1 VKRRLIGF
9 LVCVVLGTVLG
20 GIAYAGLIGIPF
32 GPKAK
37 GDLAAAR
44 GERPGQ
50 RVLFVGNSLTY
61 WNGMPSMVRKLAH
74 GDPGAGTLF
83 VAQYTAPGW
92 DLRRASKHEGLGAL
106 LEEVA
111 WDDVVLQERSDVRR
125 PFYEALHERIRA
137 RSGRTVIF
145 GLWGQ
150 ADYAAAAA
158 YAQTLPAVVA
168 PVGVAVEAAYRARPS
183 VDLDDGTDHPN
194 RAGSFLIA
202 CVFYAV
208 LTGRDPAQSGYAAG
222 LEPVVSRSLKQAA
235 WDAYRL
241 RATTVSR

>member
-1 VKRRLIGF
+1 MKRRLIGL
-9 LVCVVLGTVLG
+9 LVCAVLGTVLG

-44 GERPGQ
+44 GKRLGQ

-61 WNGMPSMVRKLAH
+61 WNGMPSMVRKLADA
-74 GDPGAGTLF
+74 DPGAGTLF

-92 DLRRASKHEGLGAL
+92 DLRRASKHEGLGSL
-106 LEEVA
+106 LDEVA

-125 PFYEALHERIRA
+125 PFYEALHERVRA

-145 GLWGQ
+145 GLWGHI
-150 ADYAAAAA
+150 DYAAAAA
-158 YAQTLPAVVA
+158 YAHTLPAVVA
-168 PVGVAVEAAYRARPS
+168 PVGVAREAAYLARPGIE
-183 VDLDDGTDHPN
+183 LDDGTDHPN
-194 RAGSFLIA
+194 RAGSFLLA

-208 LTGRDPAQSGYAAG
+208 LTGRDPAWSGYVAG
-222 LEPVVSRSLKQAA
+222 LEPSDARFFKRLA
-235 WDAYRL
+235 WDAYRTWVTPA
-241 RATTVSR
+241 R